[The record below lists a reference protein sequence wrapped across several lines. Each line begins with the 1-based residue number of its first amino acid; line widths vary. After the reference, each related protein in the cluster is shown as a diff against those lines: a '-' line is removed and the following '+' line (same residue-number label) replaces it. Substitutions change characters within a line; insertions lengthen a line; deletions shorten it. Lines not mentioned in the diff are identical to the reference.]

1 MTTLDNAS
9 SVELSC
15 DMSAYIRPDNQL
27 RWFKD
32 DQLVAVDEDRRQI
45 TYMNG
50 TKLGQFGRL
59 GFQPSRV
66 SVLTISNPTLSD
78 SGTYTC
84 RVMGTRESLDIE
96 LLVESSGETNILY
109 LW

>member
-1 MTTLDNAS
+1 MILTAISSRVTTLDNAS

-32 DQLVAVDEDRRQI
+32 DQLVAVDEGSRQI
-45 TYMNG
+45 TYTNG

-59 GFQPSRV
+59 NFCRQECRCSL
-66 SVLTISNPTLSD
+66 SQTLH
-78 SGTYTC
+78 
-84 RVMGTRESLDIE
+84 
-96 LLVESSGETNILY
+96 
-109 LW
+109 